1 MEHRR
6 SDQSGVRALRN
17 VMRLEARRVE
27 QERIEREWQ
36 RMAAIAEAEQ
46 AKVERRKRAHQRLT
60 RIKRR
65 KNWDALR
72 SRALDRVEQIRIE
85 NAKAAVQQAQKTR
98 LEQARK
104 RIRNEQAPA
113 RRRHIL
119 GWFLAVVAPTSMAA
133 ALGLY
138 IAHAAAASDAG
149 VSAGVHNVDA
159 HARIAKLRQGLL
171 AMDAE
176 LDELHQD
183 HALLQEI
190 RASAIEEE
198 DPEPK
203 PRPKKRRKKAKPK
216 PKPKPEG
223 DEKPTR
229 PPIVIDWSDTN
240 PLGD

>member
-36 RMAAIAEAEQ
+36 RMAEIAEAERV
-46 AKVERRKRAHQRLT
+46 KVERRKRAHQRLT

-65 KNWDALR
+65 KKWETLR
-72 SRALDRVEQIRIE
+72 LRALDRVEQIRIE
-85 NAKAAVQQAQKTR
+85 NAKAAANDAKRTR
-98 LEQARK
+98 LDEARK
-104 RIRNEQAPA
+104 RIRDEHAPA

-119 GWFLAVVAPTSMAA
+119 GWLAAIAAPATMAA
-133 ALGLY
+133 ALGFY
-138 IAHAAAASDAG
+138 IVHAAAASDAG

-176 LDELHQD
+176 LDELSQD
-183 HALLQEI
+183 HSLLQEI

-198 DPEPK
+198 PE
-203 PRPKKRRKKAKPK
+203 AKPK
-216 PKPKPEG
+216 PKPKKPKPRPKPKPKPK
-223 DEKPTR
+223 DDDKPTR
-229 PPIVIDWSDTN
+229 PPIVIDWGDTN